1 MAISPKAR
9 RCFRGCA
16 VAERGTIDDMRA
28 RSQALVIAILGVLL
42 VLVSAC
48 SSTRV
53 LMPAPIDLH
62 AFGTIGLLEF
72 TSAAGANINI
82 LASREFLAAIH
93 SAQPGVPVLEIG
105 DRQRGLAA
113 VGHAAIDADAIRAL
127 GKRHQVDTLLVG
139 ELDARRVTPGVR
151 LGTGFESL
159 SAGADLQ
166 GALTVRMYDTRTGAT
181 LWTEAVT
188 GSTPIAAVAVANGD
202 LSGLG
207 VTDPHA
213 AESRLVQA
221 LVSRATQDFWPYW
234 VRQ

>member
-1 MAISPKAR
+1 
-9 RCFRGCA
+9 
-16 VAERGTIDDMRA
+16 
-28 RSQALVIAILGVLL
+28 
-42 VLVSAC
+42 
-48 SSTRV
+48 
-53 LMPAPIDLH
+53 MPAPVDLH

-72 TSAAGANINI
+72 TSVAGADINI

-151 LGTGFESL
+151 LGAGFESL

>member
-1 MAISPKAR
+1 MRWPSLVAGLLGTSLLLLP
-9 RCFRGCA
+9 GCA
-16 VAERGTIDDMRA
+16 
-28 RSQALVIAILGVLL
+28 SK
-42 VLVSAC
+42 
-48 SSTRV
+48 RV

-62 AFGTIGLLEF
+62 AFGTIGMIEF
-72 TSAAGANINI
+72 SSAAGTHINV

-105 DRQRGLAA
+105 DRHRTLAA

-127 GKRHQVDTLLVG
+127 GERYRVETLLVG

-188 GSTPIAAVAVANGD
+188 GSTPVAAVTVAHGD

-207 VTDPHA
+207 VADPQA

>member
-1 MAISPKAR
+1 MRWPSLVAGLLGASLLLLP
-9 RCFRGCA
+9 GCA
-16 VAERGTIDDMRA
+16 
-28 RSQALVIAILGVLL
+28 SK
-42 VLVSAC
+42 
-48 SSTRV
+48 RV

-62 AFGTIGLLEF
+62 AFGTIGMIEF
-72 TSAAGANINI
+72 SSAAGTHINV

-105 DRQRGLAA
+105 DRHRTLAA

-127 GKRHQVDTLLVG
+127 GERYRVETLLVG

-188 GSTPIAAVAVANGD
+188 GSTPVAAVTVAHGD

-207 VTDPHA
+207 VADPQA

>member
-1 MAISPKAR
+1 MTPPSR
-9 RCFRGCA
+9 RI
-16 VAERGTIDDMRA
+16 VALA
-28 RSQALVIAILGVLL
+28 ALLLL
-42 VLVSAC
+42 VAAC
-48 SSTRV
+48 SSKRV

-72 TSAAGANINI
+72 TSAAGPDINA
-82 LASREFLAAIH
+82 LASREFLAAVH

-105 DRQRGLAA
+105 NRQRSLTD
-113 VGHAAIDADAIRAL
+113 VGHATLDADAIRAL

-181 LWTEAVT
+181 LWSEAVT

-207 VTDPHA
+207 VTDPLA
-213 AESRLVQA
+213 AESHLVQA

>member
-1 MAISPKAR
+1 
-9 RCFRGCA
+9 
-16 VAERGTIDDMRA
+16 MRA
-28 RSQALVIAILGVLL
+28 RSQALVIAVLGVLL

-48 SSTRV
+48 SSNRV

-72 TSAAGANINI
+72 TSTAGANINI

-105 DRQRGLAA
+105 DRQRGLTA

-188 GSTPIAAVAVANGD
+188 GSTPIAAVAVANGN

-207 VTDPHA
+207 VTDPQA